1 MRRKAL
7 ITLALAS
14 VLTLAGCTQR
24 EVTKVDPLN
33 IPIEETEPV
42 KPAEPIVINV
52 VPELEV
58 EDSDNNIE
66 ISADIDYYGKEEASQ
81 PAPSSPNS
89 GLPTSKG
96 NNEEN
101 KDNDFYSTHILDSAT
116 GQYVPAG
123 SPYTDRAG
131 YYHTGTTVITHG
143 GGTW

>member
-42 KPAEPIVINV
+42 KPAEPILITV
-52 VPELEV
+52 VPEAEV
-58 EDSDNNIE
+58 EDEDNNIE

-89 GLPTSKG
+89 GFPTSKD
-96 NNEEN
+96 NNDGVDYN
-101 KDNDFYSTHILDSAT
+101 QPS
-116 GQYVPAG
+116 QYAQPAG
-123 SPYTDRAG
+123 NGVPYTDRFG
-131 YYHTGTTVITHG
+131 GYHTGNTQPNSAYT

>member
-14 VLTLAGCTQR
+14 VLTLASCTQR

-58 EDSDNNIE
+58 EDLDNNIE

-81 PAPSSPNS
+81 PAPSTPNS
-89 GLPTSKG
+89 GLPT
-96 NNEEN
+96 NNEPLPSAPTTSELE
-101 KDNDFYSTHILDSAT
+101 KDGKGEPWVDRFG
-116 GQYVPAG
+116 GQ
-123 SPYTDRAG
+123 
-131 YYHTGTTVITHG
+131 HTGNTHCYK

>member
-7 ITLALAS
+7 ITIALAS

-66 ISADIDYYGKEEASQ
+66 ISADIDYYGKEEATQ
-81 PAPSSPNS
+81 PAPATPNTGFPAVS
-89 GLPTSKG
+89 EPITSQP
-96 NNEEN
+96 EN
-101 KDNDFYSTHILDSAT
+101 HYNT
-116 GQYVPAG
+116 G
-123 SPYTDRAG
+123 DRTEDGAIWG
-131 YYHTGTTVITHG
+131 FGREIKHG

>member
-7 ITLALAS
+7 ITIALAS

-66 ISADIDYYGKEEASQ
+66 ISADVDYYGKEEATQ

-89 GLPTSKG
+89 GFETSTPSTW
-96 NNEEN
+96 NPNEEW
-101 KDNDFYSTHILDSAT
+101 KGGGMFEGMEFETGGDWSA
-116 GQYVPAG
+116 
-123 SPYTDRAG
+123 
-131 YYHTGTTVITHG
+131 

>member
-7 ITLALAS
+7 LTLALAS
-14 VLTLAGCTQR
+14 VLALAGCTQK

-52 VPELEV
+52 VPELEA
-58 EDSDNNIE
+58 EENDNNIE
-66 ISADIDYYGKEEASQ
+66 ISADIDYYGKEEATQ

-89 GLPTSKG
+89 GFEASTPSTW
-96 NNEEN
+96 NPNEEWKGGGN
-101 KDNDFYSTHILDSAT
+101 GMPTTRRSGGDWSA
-116 GQYVPAG
+116 
-123 SPYTDRAG
+123 
-131 YYHTGTTVITHG
+131 